1 MEFRSAR
8 REENKST
15 VALHFVDENLLKIKN
30 VEDRFNARYAV
41 TAGPERKTMIYPRT
55 ISETGVRSLN
65 LRSAVNL
72 GFGTTE
78 YIEAIRFEEQHNR
91 PIQSEEE
98 LHSIV
103 NEAFRRRFIQSA
115 SAKEKDNI
123 PDDIPDY
130 TVERRSLGR

>member
-8 REENKST
+8 REETNGT
-15 VALHFVDENLLKIKN
+15 VALHFVDENLLKVEDI
-30 VEDRFNARYAV
+30 EDRFNARFAV
-41 TAGPERKTMIYPRT
+41 MAGTERRTMIYPRT

-103 NEAFRRRFIQSA
+103 NEAFRQRFKQSA
-115 SAKEKDNI
+115 SAKKNDNI
-123 PDDIPDY
+123 PDDTQDY
-130 TVERRSLGR
+130 TGVSRSIGR